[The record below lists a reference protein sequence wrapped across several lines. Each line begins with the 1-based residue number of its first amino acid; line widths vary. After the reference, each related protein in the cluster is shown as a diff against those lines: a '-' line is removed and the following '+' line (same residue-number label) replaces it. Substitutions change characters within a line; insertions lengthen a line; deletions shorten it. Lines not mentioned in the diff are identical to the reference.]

1 MSYIPLMVNM
11 QEKNIYIIG
20 GGNVAERRVKTL
32 IDIETSLIVISPD
45 INEYLYSLYEH
56 DRLIWRRKQFE
67 AADVKDADLVVAATN
82 DKAVNQAV
90 KTATPVHCAL
100 NMTDAGL
107 SGNVIF
113 PAMYRQGKLTFAVS
127 TESASPML
135 VSQIIKELKSQYDH
149 RYEKYIDFLYTCR
162 MNIKKT
168 SLSVEEKTLFLKQIL
183 SKKYLNGTKQE
194 EILTWLN
201 DQN

>member
-1 MSYIPLMVNM
+1 MSYIPLMVDM
-11 QEKNIYIIG
+11 QGKNIYIIG

-32 IDIETSLIVISPD
+32 IGIEASLIVISTD

-56 DRLIWRRKQFE
+56 DRLIWRRKKFE
-67 AADVKDADLVVAATN
+67 AADVKGADLIIAATN
-82 DKAVNQAV
+82 DKQVNQSV
-90 KTATPVHCAL
+90 KTATPEHCAL

-113 PAMYRQGKLTFAVS
+113 PAMYRRGKLSFAVS

-149 RYEKYIDFLYTCR
+149 RYEEYVDFLYTCR
-162 MNIKKT
+162 MAIKET
-168 SLSVEEKTLFLKQIL
+168 SLSMEEKTLFLKQIL
-183 SKKYLNGTKQE
+183 SKKYLNSTKQE
-194 EILTWLN
+194 EILSWLN